1 MGREIRRL
9 PPNWEHPKRSDGSY
23 QPMYDSNYIEE
34 CEEWL
39 KGLYEFEE
47 KKKLGALDAK
57 CQYYWEYWGGFPDE
71 EYYHSYKAEDATWF
85 QLYETV
91 SEGTPLTPPFATED
105 ELIDYLVEHG
115 DFWYKKPF
123 EREVAEKF
131 VKRDQWAPSMI
142 FDKST
147 GTMYSGIECSK
158 LTK

>member
-1 MGREIRRL
+1 MGREIRRV
-9 PPNWEHPKRSDGSY
+9 PPNWEHPKRCDGSY
-23 QPMYDSNYIEE
+23 QPLYDRNYKKEA
-34 CEEWL
+34 EEWL
-39 KGLYEFEE
+39 LGLYEWEE
-47 KKKLGALDAK
+47 NKKQGKINHG
-57 CQYYWEYWGGFPDE
+57 CQYYWEWYGDPPDE
-71 EYYHSYKAEDATWF
+71 EYHVNYSDDEATWV